1 MGCGNSTATSDPN
14 NNEKT
19 ARTSRTNKTG
29 SKTGATEKD
38 DKERGALEELKQ
50 EPEIDDVSRKR
61 SVTSS
66 FKNYK
71 YFLDK

>member
-1 MGCGNSTATSDPN
+1 MGCGGSTATSDQN
-14 NNEKT
+14 NNDKT

-29 SKTGATEKD
+29 DKNGGTEKD

-61 SVTSS
+61 
-66 FKNYK
+66 
-71 YFLDK
+71 